1 MIVELIYVGQKQDP
15 FHALYDLIT
24 SNRYM
29 ASQKTHE
36 KIMLNYNELC
46 VDMERGQF
54 TKDGLI

>member
-1 MIVELIYVGQKQDP
+1 
-15 FHALYDLIT
+15 
-24 SNRYM
+24 M